1 VIGRNPQKEE
11 TVIWVV
17 KKDPQISQKEE
28 IVIWVVILTG
38 LLPPKSG
45 KSKNGEDFRGICTT
59 QIGEKQ
65 KWGRF
70 SGNLY
75 HPNRGKAKMGEI
87 FVEFVPPKSGKKRN
101 GEEAR
106 FPLVTVSGNFHNKRS
121 KDENDDEDST
131 CHGEAKNEPGWQETV
146 GPVEP

>member
-45 KSKNGEDFRGICTT
+45 K
-59 QIGEKQ
+59 
-65 KWGRF
+65 
-70 SGNLY
+70 
-75 HPNRGKAKMGEI
+75 
-87 FVEFVPPKSGKKRN
+87 KRN

-106 FPLVTVSGNFHNKRS
+106 FSLVTVSGNFHNKRS